1 VADGDAL
8 RKLERSIRRRLDVKL
23 ALRRAW
29 ESLPA
34 IAQIVAGVAAAYAIA
49 HWGLGHA
56 FPLFAVTVTINS
68 LGLTRDARPR
78 RVLESMLGILLGIA
92 LADVFSLVLGTGLWQ
107 LVVVLLTVFLVG
119 RALSPNPA
127 FAVAAAVPSALVM
140 LLPPP
145 EGGPFE
151 RSLDGLVGGVV
162 ALLVTALVPRDPRRA
177 ALRDGRTLFSVF
189 DESLGSIVDCLDD
202 ADAAA
207 GELALGRLRR
217 TQPLIDAWTT
227 SLDTAVSVAR
237 ISPWVRRYLP
247 ELRRHERVLHAAD
260 LTSRHLRHV
269 ARRCEFLVRDGEPRP
284 ALAGVIGEVATGIRL
299 IGEELDDPQ
308 IAGAARSLLS
318 DLARRLDPVVV
329 IPDAGVAD
337 SSILLLLRPL
347 TVDLLAATGMDIEE
361 ARTLLPKL

>member
-1 VADGDAL
+1 MADADAL
-8 RKLERSIRRRLDVKL
+8 RRLERRIRRRLDARV
-23 ALRRAW
+23 ALRRAA

-34 IAQIVAGVAAAYAIA
+34 IAQIVVGVAGAYAIA

-56 FPLFAVTVTINS
+56 LPLFAVTVTINS

-78 RVLESMLGILLGIA
+78 RVLESLLGILLGIA
-92 LADVFSLVLGTGLWQ
+92 LADAFALVLGTGLWQ
-107 LVVVLLTVFLVG
+107 LVVVLLVVFLVG

-189 DESLGSIVDCLDD
+189 HESLRSIVDCLTD
-202 ADAAA
+202 ADPGA

-217 TQPLIDAWTT
+217 TQPLIDAWSAT
-227 SLDTAVSVAR
+227 LDTALSVAR
-237 ISPWVRRYLP
+237 ISPWVRPYLP
-247 ELRRHERVLHAAD
+247 ELRRHERVSARGRPDLAPPASHCAAQRV
-260 LTSRHLRHV
+260 SRAGWRGSTG
-269 ARRCEFLVRDGEPRP
+269 ARRRDRSGGNGGAVDRRRTRRP
-284 ALAGVIGEVATGIRL
+284 AGGRRRA
-299 IGEELDDPQ
+299 
-308 IAGAARSLLS
+308 IAAERPRSAARPRRRDSPRRGWRS
-318 DLARRLDPVVV
+318 RRCCFCCAR
-329 IPDAGVAD
+329 
-337 SSILLLLRPL
+337 
-347 TVDLLAATGMDIEE
+347 
-361 ARTLLPKL
+361 